1 MAKIYLLISHNTWL
15 NEEVGAQSN
24 NLSFG
29 EIKHLK
35 QFAAMSCNLLYFYV
49 QLYGLKPVLYFV
61 IKS

>member
-15 NEEVGAQSN
+15 NEEVGAESN

-35 QFAAMSCNLLYFYV
+35 QFAAMSCNLLYFCV
-49 QLYGLKPVLYFV
+49 
-61 IKS
+61 